1 MSKQDGSAPRK
12 REGRLGGMPFDWRR
26 PTVER
31 AKSRLWNPKDARFF
45 TPKAF
50 GWGYDINFY
59 WLAHPGGYFA
69 GRRRV

>member
-1 MSKQDGSAPRK
+1 MTKQDRSTQAK
-12 REGRLGGMPFDWRR
+12 RPGKLAGMPFDWRR

-31 AKSRLWNPKDARFF
+31 AKSRLWNSHDARFF

-59 WLAHPGGYFA
+59 WLAHPGAYMTA
-69 GRRRV
+69 RRGA